1 MGFLKKLGLTIG
13 SVVVFLL
20 VFELILRLGGY
31 KVVTYYAKTMFHEH
45 DPEIGWTQIPN
56 YEATLE
62 SWDSKV
68 NVVSN
73 SHGFRD
79 QEYSIQKPEGV
90 KRVVVLGD
98 SFTWGWGVEQQDI
111 FTEIAEQA
119 SSGVQFL
126 NLGHMGYGTAQEYLL
141 LRKLG
146 LKFSPDL
153 TVVAFY
159 PNDIDNTAGQE
170 GIRPKYVVKEGIL
183 TLEKKPNPLPFNRTL
198 KMMVK
203 EHFLFYSFI
212 DYRMALLKQSWRTP
226 IIWSGG
232 KKYFFK
238 NFINE
243 MKETWDVVETLLLEI
258 DRVTNHR
265 LLILYVPHR
274 LQIEDDRYRKELRA
288 SHLDEHELDI
298 MLVNT
303 LLKKFSEDHDIPFL
317 DLTSTMRKENTQA
330 PLYFEH
336 DGHWSPRGHKIAGE
350 QLQDKVRE
358 LLERYDTKPEV
369 VH

>member
-20 VFELILRLGGY
+20 VLELILRIGGY
-31 KVVTYYAKTMFHEH
+31 KVVTFYAKTMFHEY
-45 DPEIGWTQIPN
+45 DPDIGWTQIPN
-56 YEATLE
+56 YQATLE

-68 NVVSN
+68 KVASN

-79 QEYSIQKPEGV
+79 REYAIQKPTGV

-98 SFTWGWGVEQQDI
+98 SFTWGWGIEQQET
-111 FTEIAEQA
+111 FTEVAENTL
-119 SSGVQFL
+119 SGVEFL

-141 LRKLG
+141 LKKLG

-159 PNDIDNTAGQE
+159 PNDIDNTSGRE
-170 GIRPKYVVKEGIL
+170 GIRPKFVVSEGTL
-183 TLEKKPNPLPFNRTL
+183 TLERKPNPLPVEQTL
-198 KMMVK
+198 KMK
-203 EHFLFYSFI
+203 LKDHFLFYSFI
-212 DYRMALLKQSWRTP
+212 DYRIALLKHSWKTP
-226 IIWSGG
+226 TIWAGG

-238 NFINE
+238 NFLNE
-243 MKETWDVVETLLLEI
+243 MQETWDVVEALLLEI

-274 LQIEDDRYRKELRA
+274 LQIEENRYREELRA
-288 SHLDEHELDI
+288 SLLEEYEIDV

-303 LLKKFSEDHDIPFL
+303 LLEKFSEDHDIPFL
-317 DLTSTMRKENTQA
+317 DLTPTLRIENKKA
-330 PLYFEH
+330 PVYFEH
-336 DGHWSPRGHKIAGE
+336 DGHWSPRGHKVAGE
-350 QLQDKVRE
+350 KLEERVVE
-358 LLERYDTKPEV
+358 LLERSPTQMLTS
-369 VH
+369 H